1 MPMVCG
7 VRFRGAGKVYHFSPG
22 DEQDLQMDDN
32 VVVETSRGVELGRVA
47 VAQHEVPVDE
57 VVGELKPI
65 VRRATHA
72 DLLDAELY
80 QSREAEVAETCRAHV
95 LRMGLPMKVVGAEYS
110 FDGSRLTFFFTSEQ
124 RVDFRDLVREL
135 ARSFHTRIEL
145 RQIGVRDEARLVGGL
160 GRCGRSL
167 CCSTWL
173 NEFCPVSI
181 RMAKQQDLPLSP
193 MEISGLCG
201 RLLCCLGYEDEFYK
215 EVKGRFPKVGK
226 RVSTPLGQ
234 GKVVRVSAL
243 RELVTILYDD
253 GNTVEMTA
261 EQLAGTEP
269 ITPPAEARNNLSEAQ
284 RSALDGALVVDSPST
299 PPSPAHASHV
309 HAPRERRPVDAA
321 SGPDTEGGEPD
332 DERTPRRR
340 SRPRRK
346 RGPSRGP
353 DTDTASSK
361 PAAGA
366 ADDRHNGQR
375 PTGEGAQRPRR
386 TGSRR
391 SQQSPPLDGPGG
403 SGEEKVRQPAPASR
417 SAGERPNAGDQ
428 SGAEGSS
435 SGSEATGPSRRRR
448 RGRRSRG
455 SRSSAPDQG
464 ASDGGASSDG

>member
-167 CCSTWL
+167 CCKTWL

-253 GNTVEMTA
+253 GNTVDMTA

-284 RSALDGALVVDSPST
+284 RNALDGALVVDGPST
-299 PPSPAHASHV
+299 PESPAHASRV
-309 HAPRERRPVDAA
+309 RRPVAA
-321 SGPDTEGGEPD
+321 AAEPDTEGGEVD
-332 DERTPRRR
+332 EERTQRRR

-353 DTDTASSK
+353 DTDTASGK

-375 PTGEGAQRPRR
+375 PTGEDAQRTRR
-386 TGSRR
+386 TGPRR
-391 SQQSPPLDGPGG
+391 SQQSPSLDRP
-403 SGEEKVRQPAPASR
+403 SEEKVRQSAPSR
-417 SAGERPNAGDQ
+417 KSAGERPNAGVQ
-428 SGAEGSS
+428 PGADGS

-455 SRSSAPDQG
+455 SRSSAPDQSV
-464 ASDGGASSDG
+464 SDGGASSDG